1 MLLKFFTP
9 TKEKGCLGAIDY
21 LLDEKG
27 RDVAPRVLYGDVET
41 TRQLL
46 LNSTFKDPYTAGCLS
61 FAEEESNLTEAEKE
75 REMKSLEENLMVG
88 LEPSQ
93 YDICWI
99 EHFDKSRLELNF
111 HIVNTELTTGK
122 RLQPYLHQFD
132 MPRMEAWKSLRNDI
146 NGFADPNAPE
156 RRRMLSPGVFKQ
168 EFQKVKTDVH
178 DLLELAWQLGEIN
191 NRDDLINIL
200 EEQGGE
206 IKRKGKDYISVK
218 FPDVKKNIR
227 LKGDLYEEN
236 LGTCERYTQEID
248 GRQQEYDNRRERRI
262 EENRAKLDRLNRRC
276 SEARKKKYKKNP
288 EQQREHRESI
298 KQTNE
303 YIKMVNDDIN
313 RANSVANNNGR
324 DLQTN
329 VRELRKQV
337 SQMQRLQSSEAKE
350 PKETNLVLQDLE
362 QPITKNNNNKE
373 SEHGKNIR
381 ASLNNIRAN
390 SVRNRA
396 ITRELR
402 SNGERLRELAKQVL
416 KSIQQRFRAKQ
427 LRITK
432 SEQLRSDRDT
442 TIERPK
448 DERLQELRE
457 RKANRKYGSDFEL

>member
-61 FAEEESNLTEAEKE
+61 FAEEESDLTDAEKE

-88 LEPSQ
+88 LESNQ
-93 YDICWI
+93 YDIVWV
-99 EHFDKSRLELNF
+99 EHLDKGRLELNF

-206 IKRKGKDYISVK
+206 IKRRGKDYISVK

-227 LKGDLYEEN
+227 LKGDLYADD
-236 LGTCERYTQEID
+236 LSTCERYTKKID
-248 GRQQEYDNRRERRI
+248 GKQQEYDNRRERRI
-262 EENRAKLDRLNRRC
+262 EENRGKLDRLNRKC

-313 RANSVANNNGR
+313 RAESTANNSRRN
-324 DLQTN
+324 LQAN
-329 VRELRKQV
+329 VRELRKHV
-337 SQMQRLQSSEAKE
+337 SQMQRLQSIKAEQQE
-350 PKETNLVLQDLE
+350 NNRVLQTVK
-362 QPITKNNNNKE
+362 PNNKNNERYQNR
-373 SEHGKNIR
+373 GKNIR
-381 ASLNNIRAN
+381 NRLASIRASNIGNRISKSRDEREQEKLQRLAASLIRD
-390 SVRNRA
+390 
-396 ITRELR
+396 ILR
-402 SNGERLRELAKQVL
+402 SSRERKIRYAQA
-416 KSIQQRFRAKQ
+416 QQFRNHSNIA
-427 LRITK
+427 IG
-432 SEQLRSDRDT
+432 
-442 TIERPK
+442 RPK
-448 DERLQELRE
+448 NERVQHLRE
-457 RKANRKYGSDFEL
+457 RKANSKGQEISRDF